1 MQASSQA
8 SIATQCSP
16 TRHKNIATGVNVIA
30 TSDIF
35 EAWTTDCSKK
45 FQDER
50 PDEDVLVLVHV
61 VELNDFVHT
70 FVSHMSDLE
79 GAGTDIEVQYKAW
92 LERFW
97 MEHAPAR

>member
-1 MQASSQA
+1 MY
-8 SIATQCSP
+8 
-16 TRHKNIATGVNVIA
+16 
-30 TSDIF
+30 
-35 EAWTTDCSKK
+35 CSKK

>member
-1 MQASSQA
+1 MY
-8 SIATQCSP
+8 
-16 TRHKNIATGVNVIA
+16 
-30 TSDIF
+30 
-35 EAWTTDCSKK
+35 CSKK

-50 PDEDVLVLVHV
+50 PDEDVLMIK
-61 VELNDFVHT
+61 LNDFVHT